1 MSAEAAGIDEH
12 RVVSMSARRLGVLGV
27 WLAGAA
33 AIAALALFG
42 LSSSSPPAG
51 GRLAPALP
59 REALT
64 GRPTSLASL
73 LSGAH
78 GRPTFVV
85 FWASWCTSCAQEAPA
100 LERFQH
106 SAEGR
111 GRLVAV
117 DWSDPRTG
125 EARAFVRRYGW
136 SFPVMRDA
144 EGLVGNDYGLG
155 PGLPVTFVV
164 DANGRIGQVLHGPQ
178 SVASLRMAM
187 RAAERA

>member
-1 MSAEAAGIDEH
+1 
-12 RVVSMSARRLGVLGV
+12 VKRLGA

-33 AIAALALFG
+33 AVAALVAFG
-42 LSSSSPPAG
+42 LSSTSTPAG

-64 GRPTSLASL
+64 GRPTSLASML
-73 LSGAH
+73 AGAH

-100 LERFQH
+100 LERFQQ

-117 DWSDPRTG
+117 DTSDPRTG

-136 SFPVMRDA
+136 SFPVMRDV
-144 EGLVGNDYGLG
+144 EGFVGNDYGLG
-155 PGLPVTFVV
+155 PGLPATFVI
-164 DANGRIGQVLHGPQ
+164 DADGRIGRVLHGPQ
-178 SVASLRMAM
+178 SVATLRAAM
-187 RAAERA
+187 RAVERS

>member
-12 RVVSMSARRLGVLGV
+12 RVLSMSARRLRVLGV
-27 WLAGAA
+27 WLAGAV
-33 AIAALALFG
+33 AIAVLALFG

-100 LERFQH
+100 LERFQQ
-106 SAEGR
+106 SADGH

-117 DWSDPRTG
+117 DTSDPETG
-125 EARAFVRRYGW
+125 YARAFVRKYDW
-136 SFPVMRDA
+136 TFPVMRDA
-144 EGLVGNDYGLG
+144 EGFVGNDYGLG
-155 PGLPVTFVV
+155 AGLPVTFVV
-164 DANGRIGQVLHGPQ
+164 DPDGRIGQVLHGPQ
-178 SVASLRMAM
+178 SVASLRMATHV
-187 RAAERA
+187 AERA